1 MELKYLLKHPGF
13 SHMQLCRVLHNTWIS
28 HRHTH
33 TRIPGSTNLF
43 VFLFA
48 LLFFIAANN
57 THNNIKDLLFVC
69 RSYRFRNVV
78 CDTALTLRL
87 FSHNELDPWAPEITT
102 EITSSRNQTVV
113 LLWWNFTISVYN
125 HMTLEDSLSVT
136 EGMLTAYWKTDTQSY
151 IYQHKKR
158 VHGG

>member
-1 MELKYLLKHPGF
+1 MQCTWSSTQHLNFTQTHAHKGAQLTCSFFFLHCFF
-13 SHMQLCRVLHNTWIS
+13 S
-28 HRHTH
+28 
-33 TRIPGSTNLF
+33 
-43 VFLFA
+43 
-48 LLFFIAANN
+48 IAANN

-69 RSYRFRNVV
+69 RSYKFRNVV

-87 FSHNELDPWAPEITT
+87 FSHNELDPWALEITT

-125 HMTLEDSLSVT
+125 HMTLEDSLSVA

-151 IYQHKKR
+151 IYQHKER